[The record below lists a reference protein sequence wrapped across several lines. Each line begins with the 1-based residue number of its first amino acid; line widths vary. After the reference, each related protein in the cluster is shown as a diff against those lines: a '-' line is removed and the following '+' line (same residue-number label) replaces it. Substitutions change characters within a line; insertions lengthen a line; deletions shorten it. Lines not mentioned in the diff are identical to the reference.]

1 MKHTPGP
8 WKYEAEVDYGRD
20 IRTEDGKIWLGS
32 ALNEHSDLKHFPSS
46 AVCEKNAQLMAAS
59 PDLLEALENIN
70 KMILNRRN
78 RLKYNPYNLISIIH
92 TTTKQAIKKARG
104 E

>member
-8 WKYEAEVDYGRD
+8 WKYEAEVAYGRD

-46 AVCEKNAQLMAAS
+46 AVCEKNAQLMSAS
-59 PDLLEALENIN
+59 PDLLEACKMALESYRIAAEHHNIEFDAVP
-70 KMILNRRN
+70 IED
-78 RLKYNPYNLISIIH
+78 
-92 TTTKQAIKKARG
+92 AIKKARG